1 MSTTLLSVVIPTHNR
16 GALALRAVESVLKSN
31 NPSIEIIVVED
42 QTSSAEEWL
51 REHIK
56 SGNIK
61 YFCRDDGNNS
71 TSQTRNLGV
80 KLATGKFI
88 LFLDD
93 DDILMPEYLE
103 CLPEIYLKNDV
114 SWGFCDQLMNGKI
127 TKNRMPV
134 SGFLLTQN
142 FKKYKAR
149 LSAGFWIKRSLFLEM
164 GGLDVNLSLDEDTDL
179 CCRLMARGHIPHYS
193 RMIGVIY
200 SRNDGEIRL
209 TNSTEKNVTMAC
221 YLRTLEKN
229 FDPLKPVKGGRDY
242 LLHRTHKFICE
253 TGNFSYLRALDKF
266 QKPKIISVI
275 FFFRILKYRIKNFLY
290 PPNART

>member
-1 MSTTLLSVVIPTHNR
+1 
-16 GALALRAVESVLKSN
+16 
-31 NPSIEIIVVED
+31 
-42 QTSSAEEWL
+42 
-51 REHIK
+51 
-56 SGNIK
+56 
-61 YFCRDDGNNS
+61 
-71 TSQTRNLGV
+71 
-80 KLATGKFI
+80 
-88 LFLDD
+88 
-93 DDILMPEYLE
+93 
-103 CLPEIYLKNDV
+103 
-114 SWGFCDQLMNGKI
+114 
-127 TKNRMPV
+127 
-134 SGFLLTQN
+134 
-142 FKKYKAR
+142 
-149 LSAGFWIKRSLFLEM
+149 M

-221 YLRTLEKN
+221 HLRTLEKN

-275 FFFRILKYRIKNFLY
+275 FFFRIF
-290 PPNART
+290 ASEFS

>member
-51 REHIK
+51 REYIK

-103 CLPEIYLKNDV
+103 CLPEIYLKSDV
-114 SWGFCDQLMNGKI
+114 SWGFFDQLMNGKI

-142 FKKYKAR
+142 FK
-149 LSAGFWIKRSLFLEM
+149 
-164 GGLDVNLSLDEDTDL
+164 N
-179 CCRLMARGHIPHYS
+179 
-193 RMIGVIY
+193 
-200 SRNDGEIRL
+200 IRL
-209 TNSTEKNVTMAC
+209 V
-221 YLRTLEKN
+221 
-229 FDPLKPVKGGRDY
+229 
-242 LLHRTHKFICE
+242 
-253 TGNFSYLRALDKF
+253 
-266 QKPKIISVI
+266 
-275 FFFRILKYRIKNFLY
+275 
-290 PPNART
+290 

>member
-1 MSTTLLSVVIPTHNR
+1 MSTTLLSVVFPTHNR

-103 CLPEIYLKNDV
+103 CLPETL
-114 SWGFCDQLMNGKI
+114 S
-127 TKNRMPV
+127 
-134 SGFLLTQN
+134 
-142 FKKYKAR
+142 KK
-149 LSAGFWIKRSLFLEM
+149 S
-164 GGLDVNLSLDEDTDL
+164 
-179 CCRLMARGHIPHYS
+179 C
-193 RMIGVIY
+193 
-200 SRNDGEIRL
+200 
-209 TNSTEKNVTMAC
+209 
-221 YLRTLEKN
+221 
-229 FDPLKPVKGGRDY
+229 
-242 LLHRTHKFICE
+242 
-253 TGNFSYLRALDKF
+253 
-266 QKPKIISVI
+266 
-275 FFFRILKYRIKNFLY
+275 
-290 PPNART
+290 